1 MDRIE
6 QLIHNIPKAEL
17 HCHIEG
23 TLEPEL
29 MFELA
34 QRNQIQ
40 LPFETPNEIRKAY
53 EFSNLQSFL
62 DIYYQGAA
70 VLCTEQDFY
79 DLTWAYLNRAR
90 QDNVLHVEIFFDP
103 ETHTDRGI
111 SFETVINGIHSAL
124 KDAEKDLGMTTQ
136 LIMCFLRH
144 LPEEQAFITLQAALP
159 FKDKIIAV
167 GLDSTEVGNPPEK
180 HQRVFTA
187 AQEAGFLTVA
197 HCGEEGSS
205 DDIWQTLKLLNIK
218 RIDHGVRCTDD
229 DALVAHLAATQIPLT
244 VCPLSN
250 VKLKVFES
258 LDQHNLKTLLHKG
271 VCVLINSDDPA
282 YFGGYMVDNFMA
294 SYHQLQLTREDI
306 IQLAKNSFTASFLED
321 AKKQKYLELIQE
333 IAIS

>member
-34 QRNQIQ
+34 KRNQIQ
-40 LPFETPNEIRKAY
+40 LPFATPYEIRQAY

-111 SFETVINGIHSAL
+111 PFATVVNGIHAAL
-124 KDAEKDLGMTTQ
+124 QDAEKDLGMTTQ

-144 LPEEQAFITLQAALP
+144 LPEEQAFETLQTALP

-180 HQRVFTA
+180 HQQVFAA
-187 AQEAGFLTVA
+187 AQEAGFLTVS
-197 HCGEEGSS
+197 HCGEEGTS
-205 DDIWQTLKLLNIK
+205 DDIWRTLKLLNIK

-294 SYHQLQLTREDI
+294 SYRQLSLSREDI
-306 IQLAKNSFTASFLED
+306 IQLAKNSFTASFLDD
-321 AKKQKYLELIQE
+321 AKKQHYLKLIQE
-333 IAIS
+333 IVIS